1 MKKLKK
7 HLTKNNYE
15 YIISKDEIHVFT
27 NDLIVKIW
35 KLNQEYAMLTF
46 DNQEAASMDD
56 FTEVYY
62 KNNVEKTIKQ
72 LNKLVAQ

>member
-15 YIISKDEIHVFT
+15 YIISEDEIHVFT

-35 KLNQEYAMLTF
+35 KLDQEFAILTF
-46 DNQEAASMDD
+46 DSQEAVSLDD
-56 FTEVYY
+56 FINIYY
-62 KNNVEKTIKQ
+62 KNNVKKTIKK